1 MQTHTFGFMS
11 NRHKPGI
18 YLMYP
23 IQLVTINISLCVP
36 CFGFLRLV
44 VKSVED
50 KNMQKN
56 CEYLTVR
63 KDKCLFYVNLL
74 GGF

>member
-1 MQTHTFGFMS
+1 MQIHTFGFMS

-23 IQLVTINISLCVP
+23 MQLVTINSSLCMP

-50 KNMQKN
+50 KMCK
-56 CEYLTVR
+56 R
-63 KDKCLFYVNLL
+63 IVNI
-74 GGF
+74 